1 MSKLKFVWR
10 IILRSFLS
18 NQDDF
23 SNHVFMTVIRAHI
36 KLRLELRQGVEG
48 GGPDPAFPLLY
59 SPLFFFFF
67 FSLLSRILLS
77 FPKTKRHYRSVHL
90 CVLVSYV
97 GNFFFFFEKCNSR
110 NVVDCY
116 GLVET
121 GEKRDLEPQWT
132 LLSM

>member
-67 FSLLSRILLS
+67 IAFANSSFVSKNNKTLSERTLMCPGII
-77 FPKTKRHYRSVHL
+77 REE
-90 CVLVSYV
+90 
-97 GNFFFFFEKCNSR
+97 FFFFLRSVTAAMLL
-110 NVVDCY
+110 VVTGWLKRVKKETWSHSGRC
-116 GLVET
+116 LVC
-121 GEKRDLEPQWT
+121 K
-132 LLSM
+132 

>member
-18 NQDDF
+18 NQNDF

-67 FSLLSRILLS
+67 FFIAFANSSFVSKNKKTLSERTLMCPGII
-77 FPKTKRHYRSVHL
+77 RE
-90 CVLVSYV
+90 
-97 GNFFFFFEKCNSR
+97 NFFFFFEKCNSR

>member
-67 FSLLSRILLS
+67 HCFREFFFRFQKQKDTIGAY
-77 FPKTKRHYRSVHL
+77 TY
-90 CVLVSYV
+90 VSWYHTW
-97 GNFFFFFEKCNSR
+97 GIFFFFLRSVTAAMLLIVTGWLKRVKKETWSHSGRC
-110 NVVDCY
+110 
-116 GLVET
+116 LVC
-121 GEKRDLEPQWT
+121 K
-132 LLSM
+132 